1 MNLLFVTQSEN
12 NMNLT
17 TTLQS
22 EQHRADE
29 LKQQLEQRIQ
39 ELDEGKQQVRQD

>member
-1 MNLLFVTQSEN
+1 
-12 NMNLT
+12 MNLT

-22 EQHRADE
+22 EQHRAEE
-29 LKQQLEQRIQ
+29 LKQQLEEKIH